1 MSETKVILNS
11 ANDLLLLG
19 DAIRSVPLKDIAQA
33 SLKGLRRQ
41 ESDLDLY
48 AFLFTDAIHLFEPQE
63 FELEISCTILP
74 ELVCF
79 LEKIQSELQSNALSF
94 FFVENLTILLKLADV
109 LQKLV
114 EYLAEKAEQCQLLR
128 SIVIFPEYL
137 LRCYTI
143 VRKNYVTMA
152 QEAEGLEAMK
162 SLYAA
167 CKKLLVAFLE
177 LLYPREACPGRGSYF
192 RAMDHDEEYD
202 YLQKVCTLLASVAN
216 EISPIDSLLA
226 SDVWKT
232 VVKLCTEHV
241 DQLIARRRTACI
253 GEIVTILNSGINAS
267 FSDLRT
273 KNEPTKQST
282 ITLKLNAFFL
292 RVVLKLLSLVKQH
305 IDVGVYTPIISAVL
319 EVKAC
324 LHGQTLCTELAAGV
338 EQYLHIGYMAIVEN
352 SFRSEAFA
360 KAFSQYECRTVQEIH
375 SYYTL
380 TMHIVT
386 QIVTNANDNALLS
399 LYCIRV
405 NLLQRVCVLLK
416 RSDSLLFENP
426 SLYKQLVVHCSA
438 LVLIGVRLKDRA
450 AQKTIEETLVRM
462 ILHEEHCHTALLGID
477 LWSVFVRYHSPKLMH
492 SYLLFWK
499 AVNDRYSIFTTRPTQ
514 VYVRQLLRNLFV
526 FLPVAHK
533 ERLLDAFPIG
543 DGKND
548 RLWAAVGPL
557 PNEIDEG
564 RRRQF
569 TAGLE
574 KRLIQCVKTLQLT
587 PGNVK
592 VFYETLGLFS
602 IAGATTKLVDPS
614 VKSFWNAQLN
624 WDAIMKTTPTSCI
637 FDCLERSATV
647 SSANS
652 MLSIKNASS
661 IGDARP
667 YIKYQ
672 VGKLLLKADSLT
684 DVSNWL
690 EVLLRDKSA
699 FVKAFSFHLLSNLKD
714 NHTPSVVQLLNKQP
728 HLQSQLAR
736 WHSNASVKLSTIKP
750 RANGTITSVA
760 HRCARKVDHTRDVQ
774 STGDLT
780 QAINNQ
786 IDELFPDDDDD
797 LDDVDMFA
805 DNSSQTKKRKFE
817 PTSSEQRE
825 GEGEVPVTK
834 CLRGLQSA
842 TDQLERLVPSA
853 NHRLQSSQKGQLKR
867 IISALTK
874 VLDS

>member
-19 DAIRSVPLKDIAQA
+19 EAIRSVPLKDIAQA

-48 AFLFTDAIHLFEPQE
+48 AFLFTDAIHRFEPQE

-74 ELVCF
+74 ELVGF

-114 EYLAEKAEQCQLLR
+114 EYLAERAEQCQLLR

-152 QEAEGLEAMK
+152 QEAEGLDAMK

-192 RAMDHDEEYD
+192 RAMDHDEEYG
-202 YLQKVCTLLASVAN
+202 YLEKVCTLLASVAN

-267 FSDLRT
+267 LLDLRA

-305 IDVGVYTPIISAVL
+305 VDASVYTPIISTVL

-324 LHGQTLCTELAAGV
+324 LHAKTLCTELAAGV

-352 SFRSEAFA
+352 SFRTEAFA
-360 KAFSQYECRTVQEIH
+360 KAFSQYECRKAQEIH

-399 LYCIRV
+399 LYCIRT

-416 RSDSLLFENP
+416 RSDSLLFETP
-426 SLYKQLVVHCSA
+426 SLYKQLVVYCSA
-438 LVLIGVRLKDRA
+438 LVLVGVRLKDRA

-462 ILHEEHCHTALLGID
+462 ILHEEHYHTALLGID
-477 LWSVFVRYHSPKLMH
+477 LWSVFVRYHSLKLMH

-499 AVNDRYSIFTTRPTQ
+499 AVNDRFSIFTTRPAQ

-574 KRLIQCVKTLQLT
+574 KRLIQCVKTLQHT

-614 VKSFWNAQLN
+614 VKSFWNAALN
-624 WDAIMKTTPTSCI
+624 WDAIVNTTPTSCI

-652 MLSIKNASS
+652 MLNIKNAPS
-661 IGDARP
+661 ICDARP
-667 YIKYQ
+667 FIKYQ

-690 EVLLRDKSA
+690 EVLLRDKNA
-699 FVKAFSFHLLSNLKD
+699 FVKAFSFHLLSKLKD
-714 NHTPSVVQLLNKQP
+714 NHTPSVLQLLNKQP

-736 WHSNASVKLSTIKP
+736 WHSNASVKLPTIKP

-760 HRCARKVDHTRDVQ
+760 HRCARKVDRTRDAQ
-774 STGDLT
+774 SNGGLT

-797 LDDVDMFA
+797 LDDVDMFE

-817 PTSSEQRE
+817 PTSSEQR
-825 GEGEVPVTK
+825 GVEGEVPVTK
-834 CLRGLQSA
+834 CLRDLQSA